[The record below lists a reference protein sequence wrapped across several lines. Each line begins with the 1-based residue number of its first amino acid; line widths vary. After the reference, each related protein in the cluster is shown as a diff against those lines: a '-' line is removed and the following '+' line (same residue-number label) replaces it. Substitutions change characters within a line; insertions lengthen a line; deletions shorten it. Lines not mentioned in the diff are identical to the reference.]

1 MSGAGSPLAPAPPCG
16 LAPLTLAPVVVLH
29 YWSMRSVSAI
39 CEWVAA
45 MLLFILFGLL
55 AVDFSRLD
63 GCTLCLQPGSGSLRP
78 PPDSPTSLHVQ
89 L

>member
-1 MSGAGSPLAPAPPCG
+1 
-16 LAPLTLAPVVVLH
+16 
-29 YWSMRSVSAI
+29 MRSVSAI

-63 GCTLCLQPGSGSLRP
+63 GSLEVMMLKLKLQYFGHLM
-78 PPDSPTSLHVQ
+78 
-89 L
+89 